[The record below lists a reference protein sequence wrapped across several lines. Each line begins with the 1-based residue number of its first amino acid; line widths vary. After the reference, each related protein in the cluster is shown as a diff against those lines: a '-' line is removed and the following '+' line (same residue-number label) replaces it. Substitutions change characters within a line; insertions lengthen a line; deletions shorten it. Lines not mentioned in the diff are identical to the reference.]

1 MVILPGENETQKCV
15 VEGFLKPWQNKKGQN
30 VCCDAPKMQ
39 VFSKNC
45 RFLCFSREE
54 ELSVMPSKNK
64 LANEKTAGQSWQ
76 FWKIHSFLEHPN
88 KCFGSF
94 CFFQG
99 YIQLMYNS
107 KWRKKML
114 KIGTFYWTLTASFS
128 EWRIFSCSS
137 STRRSSNLIKTS
149 VDSLSSKVCSRDT
162 SLQSHPAYSIIG

>member
-1 MVILPGENETQKCV
+1 MFVVMLQKCKS
-15 VEGFLKPWQNKKGQN
+15 FLKTAAFYALVEKKNWAWCHLKTNWLMRRQLVKGGNFEKYIHFWSIPTN
-30 VCCDAPKMQ
+30 V
-39 VFSKNC
+39 
-45 RFLCFSREE
+45 
-54 ELSVMPSKNK
+54 
-64 LANEKTAGQSWQ
+64 LAL
-76 FWKIHSFLEHPN
+76 FV
-88 KCFGSF
+88 
-94 CFFQG
+94 FFQG
-99 YIQLMYNS
+99 YSQLMYNS